1 MPVALAPLP
10 SRLAD
15 VVSLTASHRMY
26 DSDHEQATRAE
37 AARRIAVLRGVAFRG
52 EYDRNRP
59 HAAPLYLVPS
69 DTLTADV
76 AQAMGLRG
84 ASDLFGGVVP
94 WSFVGT
100 KVITHPLVDAAA
112 VAPIGWTHAF
122 PEHVVDA
129 VLRGFSVFSH
139 DDARRAGALLLAAG
153 PVRMKPACATG
164 GRGQTVVQDVTSLN
178 CCLEEVDAAELA
190 EHGLVLEENLAEP
203 VMTLSV
209 GQVTV
214 GDLRA
219 SYHGVQRTTRN
230 NHGNVVYG
238 GSDLTLVQGGF
249 DALLAEPDLA
259 PHVRL
264 GIEQARRYH
273 EAAIDCFPGFFAS
286 RINYD
291 VAQGRSP
298 TGAARSG
305 VLEQSWRLGGATGAE
320 IAGLERFRERP
331 DCHRVQ
337 ASCFEVYGTQ
347 EVPADAT
354 VYYRGVDRQAGPLV
368 KYTVVG

>member
-10 SRLAD
+10 SHAAD
-15 VVSLTASHRMY
+15 VVTLTASHRMF

-37 AARRIAVLRGVAFRG
+37 AARRIANLRNVAFRG
-52 EYDRNRP
+52 EYERCAS
-59 HAAPLYLVPS
+59 HQAPLYVVPS

-76 AQAMGLRG
+76 AHEMGLRG

-94 WSFVGT
+94 WRFVGT

-122 PEHVVDA
+122 PERVAGA

-139 DDARRAGALLLAAG
+139 DDARKAGELLLTAG
-153 PVRMKPACATG
+153 PVRLKPACATG
-164 GRGQTVVQDVTSLN
+164 GRGQTVVHDATALN
-178 CCLEEVDAAELA
+178 RCLEEVDAAELA
-190 EHGLVLEENLAEP
+190 EHGLVLEENLSEP
-203 VMTLSV
+203 VVTLSV
-209 GQVTV
+209 GQVAV

-230 NHGNVVYG
+230 NDGLVVYG

-259 PHVRL
+259 PDVRL

-273 EAAIDCFPGFFAS
+273 EAAVDCFPGFFAS

-291 VAQGRSP
+291 VAQGCSP
-298 TGAARSG
+298 AGGRRSG

-320 IAGLERFRERP
+320 IAGLECFRDRP
-331 DCHRVQ
+331 GCQRIR

-347 EVPADAT
+347 EVPTDAT
-354 VYYRGVDRQAGPLV
+354 VYYRGVDRQAGMLV
-368 KYTVVG
+368 KYTVVA